1 MDQTE
6 LPGVNRGLPMDGDL
20 AIRVENLSKMYRVYA
35 RPADMFWE
43 ALTRK
48 PRHKEFWALK
58 NVSLEVRRG
67 EVIGI
72 VGRNGAGKSTLLRI
86 LAGTLDKTSGTVEI
100 RGRVSAILELGTG
113 FHGEY
118 TGRENI
124 VMGGL
129 CLGMSR
135 QEIQRR
141 MDAIIEFSELA
152 PFIDQPFRTYSSG
165 MKARLT
171 FSVAISISP
180 DILIVDEALA
190 TGDSAF
196 AAKCFR
202 RFREICDSGATVLLV
217 THWSGYLPRVCTRGV
232 LMEQGQIREVG
243 PPDVIANLYDAL
255 VLSAKRN
262 GQCGTVTASPVQ
274 LRRLAWTSPGNVGE
288 GVALVGREVVFD
300 VELDSD
306 RAYENAL
313 VGLSLVRDEDGVIVA
328 SINNRFAFAPD
339 FSEASCR
346 LDLHPGLN
354 RLRVRIPALNLGEGV
369 YKVNLIV
376 APHEKVNSV
385 SELLCQAADCQ
396 RIAVLRRDM
405 KQWVTT
411 ELPSSWEKVA

>member
-1 MDQTE
+1 M
-6 LPGVNRGLPMDGDL
+6 PMSGDL
-20 AIRVENLSKMYRVYA
+20 AIRVENLSKMYRLYA

-43 ALTRK
+43 AVTRK
-48 PRHKEFWALK
+48 PRHREFWALR

-100 RGRVSAILELGTG
+100 HGRVSAILELGTG

-124 VMGGL
+124 SMGGL

-171 FSVAISISP
+171 FSVAVSISP

-232 LMEQGQIREVG
+232 LMEQGEIREVG
-243 PPDVIANLYDAL
+243 PPDVIANRYDTQ

-262 GQCGTVTASPVQ
+262 GQSGKPAASPVR
-274 LRRLAWTSPGNVGE
+274 LRRLEWTSPACVGD
-288 GVALVGREVVFD
+288 GVALVGRAVVF
-300 VELDSD
+300 ELELESD
-306 RAYENAL
+306 RSHENAL
-313 VGLSLVRDEDGVIVA
+313 VGLNLVRDEDGVIVA

-339 FSEASCR
+339 FSEISCR
-346 LDLHPGLN
+346 LDLHPGIN
-354 RLRVRIPALNLGEGV
+354 RLRVCIPSLNLGEGV

-376 APHEKVNSV
+376 APHEKVHCDG
-385 SELLCQAADCQ
+385 ELLCQATDCQ

-411 ELPSSWEKVA
+411 ELPSSWEAVA

>member
-1 MDQTE
+1 VSSGQF
-6 LPGVNRGLPMDGDL
+6 

-43 ALTRK
+43 AVTRK

-58 NVSLEVRRG
+58 DVSLEVPRG

-100 RGRVSAILELGTG
+100 NGRVSAILELGTG

-124 VMGGL
+124 YMGGL

-135 QEIQRR
+135 QEIDRR
-141 MDAIIEFSELA
+141 IDAIIDFSDLA

-196 AAKCFR
+196 ATKCFR
-202 RFREICDSGATVLLV
+202 RFRDICDSGATVLLV
-217 THWSGYLPRVCTRGV
+217 THWSGYLPRICTRGV
-232 LMEQGQIREVG
+232 LMEQGEIREVG
-243 PPDVIANLYDAL
+243 PPDVIANRYDTQ
-255 VLSAKRN
+255 VLSAKLN
-262 GQCGTVTASPVQ
+262 GKRSQPPPSPV
-274 LRRLAWTSPGNVGE
+274 RLNRLDWTSSGIVGD

-300 VELDSD
+300 LELSSD
-306 RAYENAL
+306 RPYENAL
-313 VGLSLVRDEDGVIVA
+313 VGLNLVRDEDGVIVA

-339 FSEASCR
+339 FSEVSCR
-346 LDLHPGLN
+346 LDLHAGLN
-354 RLRVRIPALNLGEGV
+354 RLRVRIPSLNLGEGV
-369 YKVNLIV
+369 YKVNLTV
-376 APHEKVNSV
+376 APHEKVNSA

-411 ELPSSWEKVA
+411 ELPSCWEAVA

>member
-1 MDQTE
+1 MPT
-6 LPGVNRGLPMDGDL
+6 NSDL

-43 ALTRK
+43 AVTRK

-100 RGRVSAILELGTG
+100 HGRVSAILELGTG

-124 VMGGL
+124 YMGGL

-135 QEIQRR
+135 QEIQRKI
-141 MDAIIEFSELA
+141 DAIIDFSELA

-171 FSVAISISP
+171 FSVAISIAP

-232 LMEQGQIREVG
+232 LMEQGEIREVG
-243 PPDVIANLYDAL
+243 PPDVIANRYDTQ
-255 VLSAKRN
+255 VLSAKRS
-262 GQCGTVTASPVQ
+262 GPRGEPGPWPVR
-274 LRRLAWTSPGNVGE
+274 LRRLDWTSAAIVGD

-300 VELDSD
+300 LELESD
-306 RAYENAL
+306 RSYENAL
-313 VGLSLVRDEDGVIVA
+313 VGLNLVRDEDGVIVA
-328 SINNRFAFAPD
+328 SINNRFAFTPD
-339 FSEASCR
+339 FSEVSCR
-346 LDLHPGLN
+346 LDLHPGVN
-354 RLRVRIPALNLGEGV
+354 RLRVRIPSLNLGEGV
-369 YKVNLIV
+369 YKVNLTV
-376 APHEKVNSV
+376 APHEKVNSAA
-385 SELLCQAADCQ
+385 ELLCQAVDCQ

-411 ELPSSWEKVA
+411 ELPSFWEAVA

>member
-1 MDQTE
+1 MKA
-6 LPGVNRGLPMDGDL
+6 DL

-43 ALTRK
+43 AVTRK

-58 NVSLEVRRG
+58 NVSLDVHRG

-86 LAGTLDKTSGTVEI
+86 LAGTLDKTSGTVQI
-100 RGRVSAILELGTG
+100 NGRVSAILELGTG

-124 VMGGL
+124 YMGGL

-135 QEIQRR
+135 QEIQKR
-141 MDAIIEFSELA
+141 MDSIIEFSELG

-171 FSVAISISP
+171 FSVAISVSP

-202 RFREICDSGATVLLV
+202 RFRDIRDSGATVLLV
-217 THWSGYLPRVCTRGV
+217 THWSGYLPRICTRGV
-232 LMEQGQIREVG
+232 LMEQGEIRQVG
-243 PPDVIANLYDAL
+243 PPDVIANLYDAQ

-262 GQCGTVTASPVQ
+262 GQRGEAPPSPVR
-274 LRRLAWTSPGNVGE
+274 LRRLDWTSPAIVAD
-288 GVALVGREVVFD
+288 GVALVGRAVEFD
-300 VELDSD
+300 LELESD
-306 RAYENAL
+306 QRYENAL
-313 VGLSLVRDEDGVIVA
+313 VGLNLVRDEDGVIVA

-339 FSEASCR
+339 FSEVSCR
-346 LDLHPGLN
+346 LDLRPGLN
-354 RLRVRIPALNLGEGV
+354 RLRVRIPSLNLGEGV
-369 YKVNLIV
+369 YKVNLTV
-376 APHEKVNSV
+376 APHEKVNCA
-385 SELLCQAADCQ
+385 SELLCQAVDCQ

-411 ELPSSWEKVA
+411 ELPSSWEAVA

>member
-1 MDQTE
+1 MSNG
-6 LPGVNRGLPMDGDL
+6 PF

-43 ALTRK
+43 AVTRK

-58 NVSLEVRRG
+58 NVSLEVKRG
-67 EVIGI
+67 EVIGV

-86 LAGTLDKTSGTVEI
+86 LAGTLDKTSGTVQI
-100 RGRVSAILELGTG
+100 DGRVSAILELGTG

-124 VMGGL
+124 TMGGL

-135 QEIQRR
+135 QEIDRQL
-141 MDAIIEFSELA
+141 DAIVDFSELA

-171 FSVAISISP
+171 FSVAICISP

-196 AAKCFR
+196 ATKCFR

-217 THWSGYLPRVCTRGV
+217 THWSGYLPRICTRGV
-232 LMEQGQIREVG
+232 LMDQGEIREIG
-243 PPDVIANLYDAL
+243 PPGVIANRYDTQ
-255 VLSAKRN
+255 VLSAKLN
-262 GQCGTVTASPVQ
+262 GKRCEPPPPLPVRLERIAWSSP
-274 LRRLAWTSPGNVGE
+274 AIVGE
-288 GVALVGREVVFD
+288 GVALVGCEVVFD
-300 VELDSD
+300 VELCSD
-306 RAYENAL
+306 RLYENAF
-313 VGLSLVRDEDGVIVA
+313 VGLNLVREEDGVIVA

-354 RLRVRIPALNLGEGV
+354 RLRVRIPSLNLGEGV
-369 YKVNLIV
+369 YRVNLSV
-376 APHEKVNSV
+376 APHEKVNSA
-385 SELLCQAADCQ
+385 SELLCQATDCQ
-396 RIAVLRRDM
+396 RIAILRRDM

-411 ELPSSWEKVA
+411 ELPSSWEVVA

>member
-1 MDQTE
+1 MSC
-6 LPGVNRGLPMDGDL
+6 GDL

-43 ALTRK
+43 TLTRR
-48 PRHKEFWALK
+48 PRHKEFWALRD
-58 NVSLEVRRG
+58 VSLDVKRG

-86 LAGTLDKTSGTVEI
+86 IAGTLDKTSGSVAI
-100 RGRVSAILELGTG
+100 NGRVSAILELGTG
-113 FHGEY
+113 FHGDY

-124 VMGGL
+124 YMGGL

-135 QEIQRR
+135 QEIDRR
-141 MDAIIEFSELA
+141 LDAIIDFSELA

-171 FSVAISISP
+171 FSVAISIAP

-190 TGDSAF
+190 AGDSAF
-196 AAKCFR
+196 ATKCFR

-217 THWSGYLPRVCTRGV
+217 THWSGYLPRICTLGV
-232 LMEQGQIREVG
+232 LMERGEIREVG
-243 PPDVIANLYDAL
+243 PPDVIANRYDTQ
-255 VLSAKRN
+255 VLSAKLN
-262 GQCGTVTASPVQ
+262 GKQHAPPSASPV
-274 LRRLAWTSPGNVGE
+274 RLERIAWTSAMMAGD

-300 VELDSD
+300 LELHSD
-306 RAYENAL
+306 RRYENAL

-328 SINNRFAFAPD
+328 SINNRFAFGPD
-339 FSEASCR
+339 FSEAACH
-346 LDLHPGLN
+346 LDLQPGRN
-354 RLRVRIPALNLGEGV
+354 RLRVRIPSLNLGEGV
-369 YKVNLIV
+369 YKVNLSV
-376 APHEKVNSV
+376 APHEKVNSAA
-385 SELLCQAADCQ
+385 ELLCQVADCQ

-411 ELPSSWEKVA
+411 ELPSCWEMVA